1 MNSSMKSLS
10 IVIPSYN
17 SESYIQQCLDSL
29 LVGHDDELDVIVV
42 NDGSTDRTSEIAH
55 EFASK
60 HPFVRVIDK
69 ENAGHGSGVNVGI
82 KEAKGLYFKILDS
95 DDLLDKE
102 GLIHLLDVIKVQNEQ
117 GNNPDLY
124 LADYG
129 SFYEEDD
136 NVPQAVISFKRH
148 MKKIESV
155 VTWDGLPRV
164 GISDFF
170 MIHMTYV
177 RTALLKE
184 INIPL
189 LEKTFYEDNQYLFY
203 VIKSSK
209 TLYYLDKGIY
219 KYTVGRKGQSI
230 SLENMAKKYDHQ
242 YRVKKAIIDHINIDE
257 YNAMSK
263 PLKWHIRHELF
274 KMSVLVYF
282 YTYIGK
288 GKERHLQYKDLYKYF
303 KESNPEMYRIWKHHS
318 PSWLLWMQAPCIR
331 HLMTIIGY
339 KVFAKRKGWK

>member
-10 IVIPSYN
+10 IVIPSFN
-17 SESYIQQCLDSL
+17 SENYIQQCLDSL
-29 LVGHDDELDVIVV
+29 LIGRDDELDVIVV

-55 EFASK
+55 EFAKK

-69 ENAGHGSGVNVGI
+69 ENGGHGSGINVGI

-95 DDLLDKE
+95 DDILSRY
-102 GLIHLLDVIKVQNEQ
+102 GLHHLLDVIKKQNEK
-117 GNNPDLY
+117 NENPDLY

-129 SFYEEDD
+129 SYYEDVEA
-136 NVPQAVISFKRH
+136 PQAIISFH
-148 MKKIESV
+148 QHVKKAEEVI
-155 VTWDGLPRV
+155 TWDKLPYV

-170 MIHMTYV
+170 MIHMVYV
-177 RTALLKE
+177 KTSLLKE

-203 VIKSSK
+203 VIKNTK
-209 TLYYLDKGIY
+209 TLYYLNRLIY

-242 YRVKKAIIDHINIDE
+242 FRVFKSIIDHINIDE

-288 GKERHLQYKDLYKYF
+288 GKERGQQYKDLYKYF

-318 PSWLLWMQAPCIR
+318 PSWLLWMQIPCIR
-331 HLMTIIGY
+331 HLTVVIGY

>member
-1 MNSSMKSLS
+1 MKSLS
-10 IVIPSYN
+10 IAIPSFN
-17 SESYIQQCLDSL
+17 SENYLRQCLDSL
-29 LVGHDDELDVIVV
+29 LVGRDEELDVIVI
-42 NDGSTDRTSEIAH
+42 NDGSTDKTSEIAH
-55 EFASK
+55 EFAKK
-60 HPFVRVIDK
+60 HPFVRVVDK
-69 ENAGHGSGVNVGI
+69 ENAGHGSGINVAI
-82 KEAKGLYFKILDS
+82 KLAEGLYFKILDS

-102 GLIHLLDVIKVQNEQ
+102 GLIHLLDVIKVQSEK

-129 SFYEEDD
+129 SYYEEDE
-136 NVPQAVISFKRH
+136 NVPQAIISFKRH
-148 MKKIESV
+148 MKKIEDV
-155 VTWDGLPRV
+155 VTWEGLPVV

-203 VIKSSK
+203 VIKNTK
-209 TLYYLDKGIY
+209 TLYYLDKAIY

-274 KMSVLVYF
+274 KMSILVYF

-288 GKERHLQYKDLYKYF
+288 GKERHQQYKELYKYF

-318 PSWLLWMQAPCIR
+318 PSWLLWLQIPCIR
-331 HLMTIIGY
+331 HLITIIGY